1 MKNLGLTNT
10 LLVASAGATLVF
22 AASPSHAAVINIS
35 DFTGWQSTG
44 NVNLSNEQAALFTGD
59 GMSSNGV
66 SDAAL
71 EAFLG
76 LTKGTLDA
84 FNGQNVTDGSAI
96 KNTLTVQAGDVL
108 TFDWHFQ
115 AGDYLP
121 YNDFSFFSVGTSLNR
136 LADVLQVGNFG
147 QTASRTAYT
156 FTTGGTYTIGFGVVN
171 TFDRSLGSNLIVRR
185 SGGDEPVPEP
195 VTIVGSLA
203 AGAFGVVLRYK
214 KKQQEKANSD
224 V

>member
-1 MKNLGLTNT
+1 MKNFGLTNT
-10 LLVASAGATLVF
+10 LLVAGTGAAFIFT
-22 AASPSHAAVINIS
+22 ASPSPAAVINIS
-35 DFTGWQSTG
+35 DFTEWESIG
-44 NVNLSNEQAALFTGD
+44 NVHLSGEQAALFTGD
-59 GMSSNGV
+59 GV
-66 SDAAL
+66 SDTNL
-71 EAFLG
+71 ENFLG
-76 LTKGTLDA
+76 LASGTLDT

-121 YNDFSFFSVGTSLNR
+121 YNDFSFYSIGTSLNR

-171 TFDRSLGSNLIVRR
+171 TFDRFSGDRFSGSNLTVRSSR
-185 SGGDEPVPEP
+185 NDEPVPEP
-195 VTIVGSLA
+195 MTIVGSLV
-203 AGAFGVVLRYK
+203 AGAFGVALRHK
-214 KKQQEKANSD
+214 KKQQQKVDSD